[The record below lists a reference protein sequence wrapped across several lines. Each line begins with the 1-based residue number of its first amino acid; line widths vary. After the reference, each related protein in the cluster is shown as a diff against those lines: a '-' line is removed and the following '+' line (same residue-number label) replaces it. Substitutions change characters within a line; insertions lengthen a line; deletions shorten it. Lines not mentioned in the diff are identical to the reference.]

1 MLGGDAHAGR
11 SGPPDARRH
20 APERPVGVTAGSPLG
35 CCAPHDTGSR
45 ALIEIDRVSQIF
57 ANRDG
62 EPNWALWQVSLHIA
76 DGELVCLIGPSG
88 CGKTTLLHLIAG
100 FILPSEGQVRFRGEL
115 VRSPAPDRGVV
126 FQEYALFAWMTAR
139 QNVEF
144 GLRMRG
150 VPRKERRER
159 ARAALAR
166 VGLGR
171 ASDQYPHELSGGMRQ
186 RVAVARALVNEP
198 KVLLMDEPFAAVDAI
213 TRSTLQDDL
222 LRLWQEAGI
231 SVVFI
236 THNVDEAAFLAQRVV
251 VMSPH
256 PGSVKSTLQVALPYP
271 RQRASAEF
279 GALYGEIGRAL
290 GA

>member
-1 MLGGDAHAGR
+1 MAQPLA
-11 SGPPDARRH
+11 
-20 APERPVGVTAGSPLG
+20 TLSPLA
-35 CCAPHDTGSR
+35 CVQTQAKNVPD
-45 ALIEIDRVSQIF
+45 LIEIDRVSQIF
-57 ANRDG
+57 ATRDG
-62 EPNWALWQVSLHIA
+62 EPNWALWQVSLRIA
-76 DGELVCLIGPSG
+76 DGEFVCLIGPSG

-100 FILPSEGQVRFRGEL
+100 FMLPSEGEVRFRGEA
-115 VRSPAPDRGVV
+115 VRRPAPDRGVV

-150 VPRKERRER
+150 VRKTERRER

-166 VGLGR
+166 VGLDR
-171 ASDQYPHELSGGMRQ
+171 ATDLYPHELSGGMRQ

-213 TRSTLQDDL
+213 TRATLQEDL

-231 SVVFI
+231 SIVFI
-236 THNVDEAAFLAQRVV
+236 THNVDEAAFLGQRVV

-256 PGSVKSTLQVALPYP
+256 PGSVKSELQITLPYP
-271 RQRASAEF
+271 RLRASTEF